1 MEVRLATV
9 DTNRS
14 SPRFSKLRNNSTGE
28 CCQNDTTYSFDLWEW
43 WWGLEPKFALTTTS
57 LQTLDQSLAGSEIS
71 CVGRPWDV
79 LRRLFGG
86 IDAPRKT
93 QISRLVS

>member
-1 MEVRLATV
+1 M
-9 DTNRS
+9 
-14 SPRFSKLRNNSTGE
+14 
-28 CCQNDTTYSFDLWEW
+28 
-43 WWGLEPKFALTTTS
+43 EPKFALTTTS